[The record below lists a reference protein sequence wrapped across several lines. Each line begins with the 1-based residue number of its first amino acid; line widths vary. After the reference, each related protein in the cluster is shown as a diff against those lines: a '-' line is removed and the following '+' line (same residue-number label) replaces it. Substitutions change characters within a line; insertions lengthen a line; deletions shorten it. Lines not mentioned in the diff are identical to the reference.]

1 MGESTLGWGR
11 RQLNELVD
19 RRTDRSSD
27 PTDRVLTISA
37 AQGLV
42 DQADY
47 FSRVVASKDLS
58 TYYTLRRGDF
68 AYNKSYSVGYPVGVI
83 RRLDRYDDGV
93 VSPLYICFRPRP
105 GVVDANFL
113 EQLLRAGRLD
123 EGIAWIA
130 KEGARNHGL
139 LNVRS
144 GDFFGLEIDVPPLE
158 EQRRIAE
165 ILDTIDETIRASER
179 VIAKLRQVDVALAR
193 ELIAS
198 IPPQSFQ
205 ELGAI
210 AKSSVD
216 GPFGS
221 ALKSSDYVDF
231 EGVRVVRLGNLG
243 DGYFNDSDSVYIDS
257 GYAAKLI
264 RHNVTHGDLLVA
276 SLGDENH
283 RPGRACLYPASGE
296 PGIVKADCFRFRFD
310 HSTVSPEFLMHRIN
324 APDLAKAVRRKSGG
338 VTRDRVNLSTIRQLV
353 VPLPS
358 IDDQQDMAA
367 VLRSSREVIASE
379 VERLSKLSAIRSGV
393 AADLLSGRVRTVAA

>member
-1 MGESTLGWGR
+1 
-11 RQLNELVD
+11 
-19 RRTDRSSD
+19 
-27 PTDRVLTISA
+27 
-37 AQGLV
+37 
-42 DQADY
+42 
-47 FSRVVASKDLS
+47 
-58 TYYTLRRGDF
+58 
-68 AYNKSYSVGYPVGVI
+68 
-83 RRLDRYDDGV
+83 
-93 VSPLYICFRPRP
+93 
-105 GVVDANFL
+105 L